1 MAGWYDTMRRRW
13 GYNNIPSNQS
23 NQPAPAAQQPTVE
36 QPAQQPVQENTEN
49 QEVTPAKWF
58 EDFYQKNMEQPI
70 TPEEQQKRVRG
81 AQAAQAIG
89 HLGNVLSSFSNLV
102 FTDKGAPTQTLPSVP
117 DLNIRSFED
126 RVAEKRRQYIAGQMA
141 AREQDRKS
149 VLDQFKMQLQQKDDD
164 RKDKL
169 NNARISEIET
179 ENALNQAKKYY
190 QDLVNAGY
198 SKLEAANIALKNAQ
212 IEAQKAAAAK
222 NWAQAKNESEGKNDG
237 KVADS
242 LIGSDEN
249 IYTRSS
255 KLSDNEARQIV
266 EMYVGDLTEE
276 EKRPYIEKVRDHKNN
291 IPYEYE
297 KIDYDGLVSYLSQKG
312 MIDAEELKSRGFKLS
327 GKLNNK
333 VWYDSDYDESSSQ
346 NHPKLN
352 LK

>member
-23 NQPAPAAQQPTVE
+23 NQPAPEAQQPTVE

-102 FTDKGAPTQTLPSVP
+102 FTDKGAPTQTIPSVP

-169 NNARISEIET
+169 NNARIKELESSD
-179 ENALNQAKKYY
+179 ALNKEKEEY
-190 QDLVNAGY
+190 QKLVNAGY
-198 SKLEAANIALKNAQ
+198 DKKLAAEIARLIALA
-212 IEAQKAAAAK
+212 EKARNEGVAAIIKA
-222 NWAQAKNESEGKNDG
+222 KNDG
-237 KVADS
+237 KNKS
-242 LIGSDEN
+242 IKEKSGEKKKSHGKYRIQGPN
-249 IYTRSS
+249 GHTRDYDLDIDKDVIEFYRLMVKN
-255 KLSDNEARQIV
+255 KL
-266 EMYVGDLTEE
+266 
-276 EKRPYIEKVRDHKNN
+276 
-291 IPYEYE
+291 IPYDKAESVNQMRE
-297 KIDYDGLVSYLSQKG
+297 AIKIN
-312 MIDAEELKSRGFKLS
+312 S
-327 GKLNNK
+327 GKYIPGN
-333 VWYDSDYDESSSQ
+333 SSQ
-346 NHPKLN
+346 FNYEFPPSMQNKDNDLMPPSRR
-352 LK
+352 K

>member
-169 NNARISEIET
+169 NNARIKELESSD
-179 ENALNQAKKYY
+179 ALNQSKKDY
-190 QDLVNAGY
+190 QDNVNAGY
-198 SKLEAANIALKNAQ
+198 NEKLAAEIARLRAL
-212 IEAQKAAAAK
+212 EEKARNEGVAAIIKAK
-222 NWAQAKNESEGKNDG
+222 NDEKDKSEKEKSGKEKKSSDKPNNKYRIEGPNGYTKYYDLDIDGDVVELYRLAVKNG
-237 KVADS
+237 
-242 LIGSDEN
+242 I
-249 IYTRSS
+249 
-255 KLSDNEARQIV
+255 
-266 EMYVGDLTEE
+266 
-276 EKRPYIEKVRDHKNN
+276 
-291 IPYEYE
+291 IPYDKAESINQMREAIKVNNRKY
-297 KIDYDGLVSYLSQKG
+297 VKG
-312 MIDAEELKSRGFKLS
+312 
-327 GKLNNK
+327 N
-333 VWYDSDYDESSSQ
+333 SSQ
-346 NHPKLN
+346 FNYEFPPSMQNKDNDLMPPSRR
-352 LK
+352 K

>member
-23 NQPAPAAQQPTVE
+23 NRPAPAAQQPTVE

-49 QEVTPAKWF
+49 QEVTPVKWF

-149 VLDQFKMQLQQKDDD
+149 VLDQFKMQLQQKDDE

-169 NNARISEIET
+169 NNARIKELESSD
-179 ENALNQAKKYY
+179 ALNQSKKDY
-190 QDLVNAGY
+190 QDNVNAGY
-198 SKLEAANIALKNAQ
+198 DKKLAAEIARLRAL
-212 IEAQKAAAAK
+212 EEKARNEGVAAIIKAK
-222 NWAQAKNESEGKNDG
+222 NDEKDKSDKEKSGKEKKSSDKPNNKYRIEGPNGYTKYYDLDIDGDVVELYRLAVKNG
-237 KVADS
+237 
-242 LIGSDEN
+242 I
-249 IYTRSS
+249 
-255 KLSDNEARQIV
+255 
-266 EMYVGDLTEE
+266 
-276 EKRPYIEKVRDHKNN
+276 
-291 IPYEYE
+291 IPYNKAESINQMREAIKVNNRKY
-297 KIDYDGLVSYLSQKG
+297 VKG
-312 MIDAEELKSRGFKLS
+312 
-327 GKLNNK
+327 N
-333 VWYDSDYDESSSQ
+333 SSQ
-346 NHPKLN
+346 FNYEFPPSMQNKDNDLMPPSRR
-352 LK
+352 K

>member
-23 NQPAPAAQQPTVE
+23 NQQAQTAQQPTVE

-169 NNARISEIET
+169 NNARIKELESSD
-179 ENALNQAKKYY
+179 ALNKEKEEY
-190 QDLVNAGY
+190 QKLVNAGVPAKQAAELAFKKAQTRAQEASAARSMAQAANEDKPVDSVIGSDGNVY
-198 SKLEAANIALKNAQ
+198 TRNSKLTENEAMQ
-212 IEAQKAAAAK
+212 IVQSTGLEGDDLSPFMIEEKDFWGNTTKRKTDWFAAAAYALQ
-222 NWAQAKNESEGKNDG
+222 N
-237 KVADS
+237 
-242 LIGSDEN
+242 
-249 IYTRSS
+249 
-255 KLSDNEARQIV
+255 
-266 EMYVGDLTEE
+266 
-276 EKRPYIEKVRDHKNN
+276 
-291 IPYEYE
+291 
-297 KIDYDGLVSYLSQKG
+297 G
-312 MIDAEELKSRGFKLS
+312 MVDAEELKGRGFKLS
-327 GKLNNK
+327 GKLNNQ
-333 VWYDSDYDESSSQ
+333 SSNDNLPPSKRKQ
-346 NHPKLN
+346 NNDN
-352 LK
+352 LPPSMRK

>member
-13 GYNNIPSNQS
+13 GYNNIPSNHS

-169 NNARISEIET
+169 NNARIKELESSD
-179 ENALNQAKKYY
+179 ALNKEKEEY
-190 QDLVNAGY
+190 QKLVNAGVPAKQAAELAFKKAQTRAQEASAARSMAQAANEDKPVDSVIGSDGNVY
-198 SKLEAANIALKNAQ
+198 TRNSKLTENEAMQ
-212 IEAQKAAAAK
+212 IVQSTGLEGDDLSPFMIEEKDFWGNTTKRKTDWFAAAAYALQ
-222 NWAQAKNESEGKNDG
+222 N
-237 KVADS
+237 
-242 LIGSDEN
+242 
-249 IYTRSS
+249 
-255 KLSDNEARQIV
+255 
-266 EMYVGDLTEE
+266 
-276 EKRPYIEKVRDHKNN
+276 
-291 IPYEYE
+291 
-297 KIDYDGLVSYLSQKG
+297 G
-312 MIDAEELKSRGFKLS
+312 MVDAEELKGRGFKLS
-327 GKLNNK
+327 GKSNK
-333 VWYDSDYDESSSQ
+333 NVWYDSDYDESSSQ

>member
-23 NQPAPAAQQPTVE
+23 NRPAPAAQHPTVE

-58 EDFYQKNMEQPI
+58 EDFYQKNMEQSI

-169 NNARISEIET
+169 NNARIKELESSD
-179 ENALNQAKKYY
+179 ALNKEKEEY
-190 QDLVNAGY
+190 QKLVNAGVPAKQAAELAFKKAQTRAQEASAARSMAQAANEGKTVDSVIGSDGNVY
-198 SKLEAANIALKNAQ
+198 TRNSKLTENEAMQ
-212 IEAQKAAAAK
+212 IVQSTGLEGDDLSPFMIEEKDFWGNTTKRKTDWFAAAAYALQ
-222 NWAQAKNESEGKNDG
+222 N
-237 KVADS
+237 
-242 LIGSDEN
+242 
-249 IYTRSS
+249 
-255 KLSDNEARQIV
+255 
-266 EMYVGDLTEE
+266 
-276 EKRPYIEKVRDHKNN
+276 
-291 IPYEYE
+291 
-297 KIDYDGLVSYLSQKG
+297 G
-312 MIDAEELKSRGFKLS
+312 MVDAEELKGRGFKLS
-327 GKLNNK
+327 GKLNNQ
-333 VWYDSDYDESSSQ
+333 SSNDNLPPSKRKQ
-346 NHPKLN
+346 NNDN
-352 LK
+352 LPPSMRK

>member
-169 NNARISEIET
+169 NNARIKELESSD
-179 ENALNQAKKYY
+179 ALNKEKEEY
-190 QDLVNAGY
+190 QKLVNAGY
-198 SKLEAANIALKNAQ
+198 NEKLAAEIARLRAL
-212 IEAQKAAAAK
+212 EEKARNEGVAAIIKAK
-222 NWAQAKNESEGKNDG
+222 NDEKDKSEKEKSGKEKKSSDKPNNKYRIEGPNGYTKYYDLDIDGDVVELYRLAVKNG
-237 KVADS
+237 
-242 LIGSDEN
+242 I
-249 IYTRSS
+249 
-255 KLSDNEARQIV
+255 
-266 EMYVGDLTEE
+266 
-276 EKRPYIEKVRDHKNN
+276 
-291 IPYEYE
+291 IPYAKAESINQMREAIKVNNRKY
-297 KIDYDGLVSYLSQKG
+297 VKG
-312 MIDAEELKSRGFKLS
+312 
-327 GKLNNK
+327 N
-333 VWYDSDYDESSSQ
+333 SSQ
-346 NHPKLN
+346 FNYEFPPSMQNKDNDLMPPSRR
-352 LK
+352 K

>member
-13 GYNNIPSNQS
+13 GYNNISSNQS
-23 NQPAPAAQQPTVE
+23 NQPEPAAQQPTVE

-169 NNARISEIET
+169 NNARIKELESSD
-179 ENALNQAKKYY
+179 ALNKEKEEY
-190 QDLVNAGY
+190 QKLVNAGY
-198 SKLEAANIALKNAQ
+198 NEKLAAEIARLRAL
-212 IEAQKAAAAK
+212 EEKARNEGVAAIIKAK
-222 NWAQAKNESEGKNDG
+222 NDEKDKSEKEKSGKEKKSSDKPNNKYRIEGPNGYTKYYDLDIDGDVVELYRLAVKNG
-237 KVADS
+237 
-242 LIGSDEN
+242 I
-249 IYTRSS
+249 
-255 KLSDNEARQIV
+255 
-266 EMYVGDLTEE
+266 
-276 EKRPYIEKVRDHKNN
+276 
-291 IPYEYE
+291 IPYDKVESINQMREAIKVNNRKY
-297 KIDYDGLVSYLSQKG
+297 VKG
-312 MIDAEELKSRGFKLS
+312 
-327 GKLNNK
+327 N
-333 VWYDSDYDESSSQ
+333 SSQ
-346 NHPKLN
+346 FNYEFPPSMQNKDNDLMPPSRR
-352 LK
+352 K

>member
-1 MAGWYDTMRRRW
+1 MAGWYDTMKRRW

-23 NQPAPAAQQPTVE
+23 NQPAPAAQ

-126 RVAEKRRQYIAGQMA
+126 RVSEKRRQYIAGQMA

-149 VLDQFKMQLQQKDDD
+149 VLDQFKMQLQQKDDE

-169 NNARISEIET
+169 NNARIKELESSD
-179 ENALNQAKKYY
+179 ALNQSKKDY
-190 QDLVNAGY
+190 QDNVNAGY
-198 SKLEAANIALKNAQ
+198 DKKLAAEIARLRAL
-212 IEAQKAAAAK
+212 EEKARNEGVAAIIKAK
-222 NWAQAKNESEGKNDG
+222 NDEKDKSEKEKSEKEKSGKEKKSSDKPNNKYRIEGPNGYTKYYDLDIDGDVVELYRLAVKNG
-237 KVADS
+237 
-242 LIGSDEN
+242 I
-249 IYTRSS
+249 
-255 KLSDNEARQIV
+255 
-266 EMYVGDLTEE
+266 
-276 EKRPYIEKVRDHKNN
+276 
-291 IPYEYE
+291 IPYEEAESINQMREAIKVNNRKY
-297 KIDYDGLVSYLSQKG
+297 VKG
-312 MIDAEELKSRGFKLS
+312 
-327 GKLNNK
+327 N
-333 VWYDSDYDESSSQ
+333 SSQ
-346 NHPKLN
+346 FNYEFPPSMQNKDNDLMPPSRR
-352 LK
+352 K

>member
-23 NQPAPAAQQPTVE
+23 NQPAPESQQPTVE

-169 NNARISEIET
+169 NNARIKELESSD
-179 ENALNQAKKYY
+179 ALNKEKEEY
-190 QDLVNAGY
+190 QKLVNAGY
-198 SKLEAANIALKNAQ
+198 NEKLAAEIARLRAL
-212 IEAQKAAAAK
+212 EEKARNEGVAAIIKAK
-222 NWAQAKNESEGKNDG
+222 NDEKDKSEKEKSGKEKKSSDKPNNKYRIEGPNGYTKYYDLDIDGDVVELYRLAVKNG
-237 KVADS
+237 
-242 LIGSDEN
+242 I
-249 IYTRSS
+249 
-255 KLSDNEARQIV
+255 
-266 EMYVGDLTEE
+266 
-276 EKRPYIEKVRDHKNN
+276 
-291 IPYEYE
+291 IPYGEAESINQMREAIKVNNRKY
-297 KIDYDGLVSYLSQKG
+297 VKG
-312 MIDAEELKSRGFKLS
+312 
-327 GKLNNK
+327 N
-333 VWYDSDYDESSSQ
+333 SSQ
-346 NHPKLN
+346 FNYEFPPSMQNKDNDLMPPSRR
-352 LK
+352 K

>member
-36 QPAQQPVQENTEN
+36 QPTQQPVQENTEN

-169 NNARISEIET
+169 NNARIKELESSD
-179 ENALNQAKKYY
+179 ALNKEKEEY
-190 QDLVNAGY
+190 QKLVNAGVPAKQAAELAFKKAQTRAQEASAARSMAQAANEDKPVDSVIGSDGNVY
-198 SKLEAANIALKNAQ
+198 TRNSKLTENEAMQ
-212 IEAQKAAAAK
+212 IVQSTGLEGDDLSPFMIEEKDFLGYTTKRKTDWFAAAAYALQ
-222 NWAQAKNESEGKNDG
+222 N
-237 KVADS
+237 
-242 LIGSDEN
+242 
-249 IYTRSS
+249 
-255 KLSDNEARQIV
+255 
-266 EMYVGDLTEE
+266 
-276 EKRPYIEKVRDHKNN
+276 
-291 IPYEYE
+291 
-297 KIDYDGLVSYLSQKG
+297 G
-312 MIDAEELKSRGFKLS
+312 MVDAEELKGRGFKLS

>member
-13 GYNNIPSNQS
+13 GYNSIPSNQS

-126 RVAEKRRQYIAGQMA
+126 RVSEKRRQYIAGQMA

-169 NNARISEIET
+169 NNARIKELESSD
-179 ENALNQAKKYY
+179 ALNKEKEEY
-190 QDLVNAGY
+190 QKLVNAGY
-198 SKLEAANIALKNAQ
+198 NEKLAAEIARLRAL
-212 IEAQKAAAAK
+212 EEKARNEGVAAIIKAK
-222 NWAQAKNESEGKNDG
+222 NDEKDKSEKEKSGKEKKSSDKPNNKYRIEGPNGYTKYYDLDIDGDVVELYRLAVKNG
-237 KVADS
+237 
-242 LIGSDEN
+242 I
-249 IYTRSS
+249 
-255 KLSDNEARQIV
+255 
-266 EMYVGDLTEE
+266 
-276 EKRPYIEKVRDHKNN
+276 
-291 IPYEYE
+291 IPYDKAESINQMREAIKVNNRKY
-297 KIDYDGLVSYLSQKG
+297 VKG
-312 MIDAEELKSRGFKLS
+312 
-327 GKLNNK
+327 N
-333 VWYDSDYDESSSQ
+333 SSQ
-346 NHPKLN
+346 FNYKFPPSMQNKDNDLMPPSRR
-352 LK
+352 K

>member
-13 GYNNIPSNQS
+13 GYNSIPSNQP

-102 FTDKGAPTQTLPSVP
+102 FTDKGAPTQTIPSVP

-169 NNARISEIET
+169 NNARIKELESSD
-179 ENALNQAKKYY
+179 ALNKEKEEY
-190 QDLVNAGY
+190 QKLVNAGY
-198 SKLEAANIALKNAQ
+198 DKKLAAEIARLIALA
-212 IEAQKAAAAK
+212 EKARNEGVAAIIKA
-222 NWAQAKNESEGKNDG
+222 KNDG
-237 KVADS
+237 KNKS
-242 LIGSDEN
+242 IKEKSGEKKKSHGKYRIQGPN
-249 IYTRSS
+249 GHTRDYDLDIDKDVIEFYRLMVKN
-255 KLSDNEARQIV
+255 KL
-266 EMYVGDLTEE
+266 
-276 EKRPYIEKVRDHKNN
+276 
-291 IPYEYE
+291 IPYDKAESINQMREAIKVNNRKY
-297 KIDYDGLVSYLSQKG
+297 VKG
-312 MIDAEELKSRGFKLS
+312 
-327 GKLNNK
+327 N
-333 VWYDSDYDESSSQ
+333 SSQ
-346 NHPKLN
+346 FNYKFPPSMQNKDNDLMPPSRR
-352 LK
+352 K

>member
-149 VLDQFKMQLQQKDDD
+149 VLDQFKMKLQQKDDD

-169 NNARISEIET
+169 NNARIKELESSD
-179 ENALNQAKKYY
+179 ALNKEKEEY
-190 QDLVNAGY
+190 QKLVNAGVPAKQAAELAFKKAQTRAQEASAARSMAQAANEDKPVDSVIGSDGNVY
-198 SKLEAANIALKNAQ
+198 TRNSKLTENEAMQ
-212 IEAQKAAAAK
+212 IVQSTGLEGDDLSPFMIEEKDFWGNTTKRKTDWFAAAAYALQ
-222 NWAQAKNESEGKNDG
+222 N
-237 KVADS
+237 
-242 LIGSDEN
+242 
-249 IYTRSS
+249 
-255 KLSDNEARQIV
+255 
-266 EMYVGDLTEE
+266 
-276 EKRPYIEKVRDHKNN
+276 
-291 IPYEYE
+291 
-297 KIDYDGLVSYLSQKG
+297 G
-312 MIDAEELKSRGFKLS
+312 MVDAEELKGRGFKLS
-327 GKLNNK
+327 GKSNK
-333 VWYDSDYDESSSQ
+333 NVWYDSDYDESSSQ